1 MVANGGV
8 DPLRADVDR
17 LRRAVTRKIS
27 RLKTQHGAVLSGTK
41 LDPRRAPRQ
50 HGRYTQR
57 QLETY
62 KRSLEKF
69 LSRNTQ
75 FVGDSRGRPIPKT
88 VWSRY
93 VKAEKRFGELVESR
107 FGSVRDLQTPYGETL
122 GERMAK
128 MTPDHPT
135 LSGAESR
142 QFYRPAKRR
151 PDNVKDIKAL
161 LRLTKDLENKSDPK
175 YFEKLTKRVRG
186 QFDAMVETVNE
197 PKLKELVSKLTDEQF
212 AAAWHYGGLPTA
224 LGLGYE
230 IMQKML
236 SDKEKPWHSKILADS
251 MGEAYAIVKKAQT
264 WKI

>member
-1 MVANGGV
+1 MAISVGV
-8 DPLRADVDR
+8 DPLRADVER
-17 LRRAVTRKIS
+17 LRRAATRKIS
-27 RLKTQHGAVLSGTK
+27 RLKTQHGAVVSGTK
-41 LDPRRAPRQ
+41 LDPRRAPKQ
-50 HGRYTQR
+50 HAKYTTR

-62 KRSLEKF
+62 RDALQGF
-69 LSRNTQ
+69 LSRSNQ
-75 FVGDSRGRPIPKT
+75 FVGDSKGRPIPKS

-93 VKAEKRFGELVESR
+93 AKAEKRFSELVDSR
-107 FGSVRDLQTPYGETL
+107 FGGVKDLETPHGETL

-142 QFYRPAKRR
+142 QFYRPAKRK
-151 PDNVKDIKAL
+151 PENVKDIKSL
-161 LRLTKDLENKSDPK
+161 LKLTKDLEKKSDPK

-186 QFDAMVETVNE
+186 QFDAMVDTVNE
-197 PKLKELVSKLTDEQF
+197 PKLKELVSKLSDEQF

-230 IMQKML
+230 IVQKML

-251 MGEAYAIVKKAQT
+251 MGEAYAIVKRAQT